1 MLASTPLAC
10 GPSGFGDVLLICLP
24 LFFPALAA
32 SFMAWLIAEALE
44 SHPRRKR
51 DERRRQGLCAF
62 CGYDLRATPQRCPEC
77 GRFAYRGPAY
87 GA

>member
-10 GPSGFGDVLLICLP
+10 GSYGFGFLL
-24 LFFPALAA
+24 LFFSPLILFGLVGF
-32 SFMAWLIAEALE
+32 FMLWFVLEAVE
-44 SHPRRKR
+44 SHPRHKR